1 MEKEIKVNAKEIM
14 KKLSRLQEDTVY
26 IREHI
31 EDVTLSEEDLLSL
44 VEAEKEFKE
53 GKTTSHEKLKKELG
67 L

>member
-1 MEKEIKVNAKEIM
+1 MEEEIKVNAKEIM
-14 KKLSRLQEDTVY
+14 KKLSKLQEDTAY

-31 EDVTLSEEDLLSL
+31 EDVTLTEDDLLSL
-44 VEAEKEFKE
+44 EEAEKEFKE